1 MKENMDVNN
10 MKNIKIKKNPMITLD
25 EHRKMGK
32 MLRDARNELVAN
44 GIVLDQIFGTTKK
57 LGLMSVRA
65 TKIIDEMRSGLGDI
79 LFDEYPDLETKDGC
93 KYYY

>member
-1 MKENMDVNN
+1 MKE
-10 MKNIKIKKNPMITLD
+10 IEIKKKHMMTLD

-44 GIVLDQIFGTTKK
+44 GIELDLIFGTTKK
-57 LGLMSVRA
+57 IGLMSVRA
-65 TKIIDEMRSGLGDI
+65 TKLIDEMRSKLDDI
-79 LFDEYPDLETKDGC
+79 LFDEYPDLEIKDGC

>member
-1 MKENMDVNN
+1 
-10 MKNIKIKKNPMITLD
+10 MKNIKIKKKHMTLD

-32 MLRDARNELVAN
+32 MLRDARNELVVKS
-44 GIVLDQIFGTTKK
+44 IELDRTYGKTKE
-57 LGLMSVRA
+57 LGLKSA
-65 TKIIDEMRSGLGDI
+65 KAAKLIDELRSELDDI